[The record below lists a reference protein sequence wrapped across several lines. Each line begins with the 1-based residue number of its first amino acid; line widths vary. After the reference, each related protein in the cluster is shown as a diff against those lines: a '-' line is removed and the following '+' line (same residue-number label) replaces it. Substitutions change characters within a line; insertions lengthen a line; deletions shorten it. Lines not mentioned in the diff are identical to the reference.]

1 MIGWSSSVQTQL
13 QRNITN
19 ADDPNSIWLIL
30 LNQDQMSWISSLLNI
45 GALIGS
51 LFGGLLIDWIG
62 RRGTLLAQVPF
73 FIIGWILITLTV
85 HTSKIVLKYEMH
97 SLTA

>member
-51 LFGGLLIDWIG
+51 LFGGLLIDWMG
-62 RRGTLLAQVPF
+62 RRGTLIAQVPL

-85 HTSKIVLKYEMH
+85 HTSKIFLKYGMH